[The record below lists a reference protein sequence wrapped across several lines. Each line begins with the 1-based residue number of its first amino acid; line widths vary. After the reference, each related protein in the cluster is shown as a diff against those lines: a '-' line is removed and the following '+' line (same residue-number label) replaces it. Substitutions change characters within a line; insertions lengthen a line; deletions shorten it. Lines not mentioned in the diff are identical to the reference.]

1 MPAIKY
7 TDRLLIRQIASRT
20 GLTVSSV
27 YKILSGASGFSQSTR
42 ERVERM
48 AQELQVRLPTMP
60 ASGVFTVGV
69 LIPEHPTYFWSE
81 AISGIRRTVQ
91 TLREERGI
99 RVETVF
105 RFVHFPI
112 SDSAVEAALEPFSG
126 EGCNA
131 YILYPADCPAFLR
144 FFTAIPSGVPVVLF
158 NDLPE
163 DSDRLRTLRE
173 RPLTVYVGA
182 DNYDEGILAAHVLGA
197 RLSGMRNVLAL
208 LSEDSLGTT
217 AAKRR
222 IAGFTHAAT
231 EINPG
236 LSVRTDFVAVNG
248 KLAAAFLAARIEP
261 EILSGGMDCIYVSTG
276 VTHIASAAIAKVRRR
291 NCLPPGTYPLCLGHE
306 CSPSDRL
313 YLLDGTQCG
322 YVKQDIYSQARA
334 AVEHLAEAF
343 LSGATMQ
350 DVYIRSSVF
359 INGGER

>member
-1 MPAIKY
+1 M
-7 TDRLLIRQIASRT
+7 
-20 GLTVSSV
+20 
-27 YKILSGASGFSQSTR
+27 
-42 ERVERM
+42 
-48 AQELQVRLPTMP
+48 
-60 ASGVFTVGV
+60 
-69 LIPEHPTYFWSE
+69 
-81 AISGIRRTVQ
+81 
-91 TLREERGI
+91 
-99 RVETVF
+99 ETVF

-163 DSDRLRTLRE
+163 DPDRLRTLRE

-350 DVYIRSSVF
+350 DVYIRSSVL

>member
-48 AQELQVRLPTMP
+48 AQELQVRLPTLP

-163 DSDRLRTLRE
+163 DPDRLRTLRE

-231 EINPG
+231 EI
-236 LSVRTDFVAVNG
+236 
-248 KLAAAFLAARIEP
+248 KP

-350 DVYIRSSVF
+350 DVYIRSSVL

>member
-1 MPAIKY
+1 M
-7 TDRLLIRQIASRT
+7 
-20 GLTVSSV
+20 
-27 YKILSGASGFSQSTR
+27 
-42 ERVERM
+42 
-48 AQELQVRLPTMP
+48 
-60 ASGVFTVGV
+60 
-69 LIPEHPTYFWSE
+69 
-81 AISGIRRTVQ
+81 
-91 TLREERGI
+91 
-99 RVETVF
+99 
-105 RFVHFPI
+105 
-112 SDSAVEAALEPFSG
+112 
-126 EGCNA
+126 
-131 YILYPADCPAFLR
+131 
-144 FFTAIPSGVPVVLF
+144 
-158 NDLPE
+158 
-163 DSDRLRTLRE
+163 
-173 RPLTVYVGA
+173 
-182 DNYDEGILAAHVLGA
+182 
-197 RLSGMRNVLAL
+197 
-208 LSEDSLGTT
+208 GTT

-350 DVYIRSSVF
+350 DVYIRSSVL